1 MTSGD
6 AGPDAPL
13 PVPTPPP
20 GDDGPRTRLV
30 VLFGGQSAE
39 HEVSLVTARHVLAA
53 TDPDRY
59 DIKPVAITKDGQW
72 VTATDAAR
80 ALAAGP
86 DALPEA
92 LPTGGTPTHPD
103 AALARTDAEQVVV
116 FPLLHGPLGEDGTVQ
131 GLLELAGVPYVG
143 CGVLASALAM
153 DKAKAKDMFAAK
165 GIPQARH
172 VTLFEPEVGEAAIDG
187 LEAALG
193 YPMFVKPA
201 NMGSSVGVTKAHDR
215 DELRAALALA
225 LGYDECIVVE
235 EAVRGREIEC
245 AVLGNRDPRASLPGE
260 IRPGA
265 EFYDYADKYQ
275 SGTAE
280 LIIPAELSDDV
291 TAELQRPGRARL
303 PGPRLRGH
311 GPGRLLLRGGGTGP
325 VGQRDQH
332 HPRLHPHLHVPEDV
346 GGHRPQLRR
355 PHRRAHP
362 ARRGAL
368 RSAGFSAPV
377 ELNPTRD
384 QPLRSLVA
392 YTPRE
397 CTLGRPILLCPARQ
411 PGVPGMPPLARRPAV
426 VLRRARPA
434 GLRHDPRRSSPR

>member
-6 AGPDAPL
+6 PSPDAPL
-13 PVPTPPP
+13 PVPASVSSADPT
-20 GDDGPRTRLV
+20 PRTRLV

-53 TDPDRY
+53 TDPARY
-59 DIKPVAITKDGQW
+59 DIRPVAITKDGQW
-72 VTATDAAR
+72 VTATEAAA

-86 DALPEA
+86 GALPEA
-92 LPTGGTPTHPD
+92 LPTAGSPTHP
-103 AALARTDAEQVVV
+103 AETLAHTEAEQVVV

-153 DKAKAKDMFAAK
+153 DKAKAKDMFAAR

-172 VTLFEPEVGEAAIDG
+172 VTLFEPDVGEDAIDR

-215 DELRAALALA
+215 AELRAALAVALA
-225 LGYDECIVVE
+225 YDECLVIE
-235 EAVRGREIEC
+235 ETVSGREIEC

-280 LIIPAELSDDV
+280 LIIPAELPDDV
-291 TAELQRPGRARL
+291 TAEVRALAVRAFEALGCEGMARVDFFYEASGRGLLVNEINTIPGFTPISMYPKMWEATGLSYPDLIDELIRL
-303 PGPRLRGH
+303 AVERY
-311 GPGRLLLRGGGTGP
+311 
-325 VGQRDQH
+325 D
-332 HPRLHPHLHVPEDV
+332 
-346 GGHRPQLRR
+346 
-355 PHRRAHP
+355 RRAS
-362 ARRGAL
+362 R
-368 RSAGFSAPV
+368 
-377 ELNPTRD
+377 
-384 QPLRSLVA
+384 
-392 YTPRE
+392 
-397 CTLGRPILLCPARQ
+397 
-411 PGVPGMPPLARRPAV
+411 
-426 VLRRARPA
+426 
-434 GLRHDPRRSSPR
+434 RRSS

>member
-1 MTSGD
+1 MSAGDLTSS
-6 AGPDAPL
+6 AGAADPA
-13 PVPTPPP
+13 
-20 GDDGPRTRLV
+20 GGHRTRLV

-59 DIKPVAITKDGQW
+59 DIAPVAITKTGQW
-72 VTATDAAR
+72 VAADEAAR

-86 DALPEA
+86 AGLPAA
-92 LPTGGTPTHPD
+92 LPTTGRPTQP
-103 AALARTDAEQVVV
+103 AEALAHAADEAVVV

-172 VTLFEPEVGEAAIDG
+172 VTLFEAEVGDIAVAG
-187 LEAALG
+187 LEDELG

-215 DELRAALALA
+215 PELEAALELA
-225 LGYDECIVVE
+225 LRYDECLVIE
-235 EAVRGREIEC
+235 EAIEGREIEC
-245 AVLGNRDPRASLPGE
+245 AVLGNREPRASLPGE

-280 LIIPAELSDDV
+280 LIIPADLEPDV
-291 TAELQRPGRARL
+291 TE
-303 PGPRLRGH
+303 
-311 GPGRLLLRGGGTGP
+311 
-325 VGQRDQH
+325 
-332 HPRLHPHLHVPEDV
+332 
-346 GGHRPQLRR
+346 QLRALAV
-355 PHRRAHP
+355 RAFQALGCEGM
-362 ARRGAL
+362 ARVDFFYEEGGRGL
-368 RSAGFSAPV
+368 
-377 ELNPTRD
+377 
-384 QPLRSLVA
+384 LVNEIN
-392 YTPRE
+392 T
-397 CTLGRPILLCPARQ
+397 I
-411 PGVPGMPPLARRPAV
+411 PG
-426 VLRRARPA
+426 
-434 GLRHDPRRSSPR
+434 